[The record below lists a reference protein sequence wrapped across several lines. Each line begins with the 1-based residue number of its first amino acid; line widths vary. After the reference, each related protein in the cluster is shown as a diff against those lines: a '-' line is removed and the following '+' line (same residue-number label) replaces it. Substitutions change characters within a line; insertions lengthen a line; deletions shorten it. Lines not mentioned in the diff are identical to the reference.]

1 MKTAR
6 ASVWTACE
14 VLGVDPQAHVSRA
27 RFGGPTG
34 GTGENAPHAVRSVV
48 HTGMPLP
55 ASCPGLFPTV
65 PSPYSYNL

>member
-14 VLGVDPQAHVSRA
+14 VPGVDPQAQLSGA
-27 RFGGPTG
+27 RFASPAC
-34 GTGENAPHAVRSVV
+34 GTGENQANAVRSVV

-55 ASCPGLFPTV
+55 DSAAALFPTV

>member
-14 VLGVDPQAHVSRA
+14 VPGVDPQAPVVHA
-27 RFGGPTG
+27 RSAGLTW
-34 GTGENAPHAVRSVV
+34 GTGENGAGAVRSVV

-55 ASCPGLFPTV
+55 DSRAGLFPTV

>member
-6 ASVWTACE
+6 ACVWTACE
-14 VLGVDPQAHVSRA
+14 VLGVDPQAHPTKA
-27 RFGGPTG
+27 RSAGPAW
-34 GTGENAPHAVRSVV
+34 GTGENPTHAVRSLV

-55 ASCPGLFPTV
+55 DSRPGLFPTV

>member
-6 ASVWTACE
+6 ASVWTGCE
-14 VLGVDPQAHVSRA
+14 VLRVDPQAPLA
-27 RFGGPTG
+27 EGRFTG
-34 GTGENAPHAVRSVV
+34 LTWGTGENRAGTVRSLL

-55 ASCPGLFPTV
+55 DSRPGLFPTV